1 MLEKPSPAVVK
12 LETEHELRVYML
24 PLRQRIMRLL
34 HLEGRPVTSK
44 HVADTLGISPSSAR
58 HHLNLLM
65 EIGLVEH
72 DHYEH
77 INGIKANYLRPTHA
91 TVSIGDHYDDGLKQE
106 QSMLVEG
113 LYFSIF
119 ANFKTT
125 MEQHLSDPLKAQ
137 RGFPGDLFSSIAH
150 LTQAQAEEFYQLV
163 RNFLEEHATP
173 KTTADTPW
181 ECAFLFYNTT
191 LGQSSKRL

>member
-1 MLEKPSPAVVK
+1 MQEHTPYGVVK

-34 HLEGRPVTSK
+34 HLEGHSVTSK
-44 HVADTLGISPSSAR
+44 HVADKLEISPSSAR

-77 INGIKANYLRPTHA
+77 INGIKANYLRPTRA

-106 QSMLVEG
+106 QTVLVEG
-113 LYFSIF
+113 LYSSIF
-119 ANFKTT
+119 ANFKAT
-125 MEQHLSDPLKAQ
+125 MEQRLADPLKAE
-137 RGFPGDLFSSIAH
+137 RGFPGDLFSAIAH
-150 LTQAQAEEFYQLV
+150 LTQPQAEEFYQLV
-163 RNFLEEHATP
+163 RTFLEDHALPQNP
-173 KTTADTPW
+173 KDTPW
-181 ECAFLFYNTT
+181 ECAFLFYNTS
-191 LGQSSKRL
+191 LDIARS

>member
-1 MLEKPSPAVVK
+1 MLEKTSPAVVK

-34 HLEGRPVTSK
+34 HIEGRPVTSK

-58 HHLNLLM
+58 HHLYLLM

-72 DHYEH
+72 DHYEL
-77 INGIKANYLRPTHA
+77 INGIKANYLRPTKA

-106 QSMLVEG
+106 QTVLVEG
-113 LYFSIF
+113 LYSSIF

-125 MEQHLSDPLKAQ
+125 MERRLADPLKSE

-150 LTQAQAEEFYQLV
+150 LTQSQAEEFYQLV
-163 RNFLEEHATP
+163 RTFLEDHAVPQTP
-173 KTTADTPW
+173 ADTPW
-181 ECAFLFYNTT
+181 ECAFLFYNTSLDT
-191 LGQSSKRL
+191 ARS